1 MVGQAVLGQ
10 HTFQYFHI
18 SGDIHGIALEELVPY
33 DPALWAPFRRTR
45 IVDAGTRRLEEI
57 PAFVRGVL
65 EDTSSL
71 LVVCNTKKQS
81 RFLYEQL
88 RQEGVVCLHLS
99 AAMCQ
104 AHRKVVIAQM
114 EEALGDEWG
123 KVSETEVVPLTFADD
138 EGDTIICY
146 VCKTAYYT
154 EEIPEVDNL
163 TTVLDEIIS
172 PETAEESRS
181 CKVSGLDAMLYKK
194 NGRGF
199 LRWTASPQYSF
210 IIEFTLKN
218 IPEED
223 IFRMA
228 ESIRANTEQ

>member
-1 MVGQAVLGQ
+1 MRNHKKRMGL
-10 HTFQYFHI
+10 I
-18 SGDIHGIALEELVPY
+18 GIACLALLVG
-33 DPALWAPFRRTR
+33 ALWAINRTPHSTN
-45 IVDAGTRRLEEI
+45 DSGEL
-57 PAFVRGVL
+57 
-65 EDTSSL
+65 
-71 LVVCNTKKQS
+71 
-81 RFLYEQL
+81 
-88 RQEGVVCLHLS
+88 
-99 AAMCQ
+99 M
-104 AHRKVVIAQM
+104 AQM

-181 CKVSGLDAMLYKK
+181 CKVSSLDAMLYKK